1 MVTGNEGGW
10 GVKELV
16 NDSEKG
22 AGSGSSWGQ
31 KVHLLHGVKK
41 KKMHLLGIKVK
52 QLLKK
57 TNRSHKASRRQR
69 GPTDH
74 KALRRQQ
81 RPTNDPTRSKRY
93 PMYRKAPTM
102 YYTDHYGFPFVT
114 FIDTPRAFTDLK
126 SKELGQV
133 QMELLWS

>member
-1 MVTGNEGGW
+1 
-10 GVKELV
+10 
-16 NDSEKG
+16 
-22 AGSGSSWGQ
+22 
-31 KVHLLHGVKK
+31 
-41 KKMHLLGIKVK
+41 MHLLWKTVK
-52 QLLKK
+52 TTVEKDKQNASSKIDAL
-57 TNRSHKASRRQR
+57 RSHKASRRQR

-74 KALRRQQ
+74 KALRRQR